1 MPPLYVRQKTNA
13 MSKSHFTNRIRDILF
28 WLGTSLLVCSATQ
41 LLAIDAI
48 DSNFN
53 PIIRGPGTV
62 QSLVW
67 NPQGWVYT
75 SVSADKINGQA
86 VSSNLIRLNP
96 ATGWD
101 PTYQP
106 TVNGSISVSHQQS
119 NGKWIAAGSFSSING
134 HLTQNLARMNEDGTV
149 DQSFT
154 ASASSFSGSIVCV
167 ATDQS
172 GRVIVGMR
180 GYGQQQYVNRT
191 WVTVPAVVLVRL
203 NADGSKD
210 GSFAPVFELPTSS
223 YYSFNE
229 SRINA
234 VSVQSDGKIL
244 VGGNFDKVGGYTQPF
259 LARLD
264 QTGQLDQGYDPIIT
278 FGDEGYSPFSNGQ
291 EVQSIEV
298 ISGDVG
304 IIGGGFSGVNGYAQ
318 KAVAKITASGELD
331 LSFRVFF
338 NSSYSYSWST
348 ASVFCARQDS
358 QGRVVLV
365 GSWEDI
371 EGRSNWNSAARVDQY
386 GRLDWN
392 FSAPFGNQ
400 DRCVIL
406 PGDYLVFG
414 RAGSLSSNYVIQEA
428 LAGYF
433 SNGSRDSAL
442 SLDLRK
448 SNRPD
453 FFAARAGSGPVIGGT
468 WILEVNGQDITGL
481 TALTSS
487 GATDAAFNIALTPPA
502 SGRSLLK
509 LPSGGYL
516 VGGGFSQCN
525 AVARPRLALCNED
538 GTTNWAFDLG
548 TGPDSSVDLIRM
560 MPTGKVLIAGGF
572 SKINGI
578 AAKNIALLDLSKLGN
593 TSSVVV
599 ETILEARYGTQANFA
614 DVTALLQG
622 KLTSGTLSVVASNS
636 AMGGDPASGQSKA
649 LTVRYLTNLGE
660 RTASVSEGQTL
671 TLPNR
676 PWDSGLVDTA
686 FRPTNTEYLSL
697 TDAAGT
703 SDGKVVIVGSF
714 STFASQA
721 VPRMV
726 QLNPDGSVDM
736 SFQPQSGFSSFY
748 PETVEAAAVGFWI
761 GGSSLRHAGASSSLG
776 VYRLLTNGTRDLS
789 FTCPSFISSTEDLL
803 ALLDGRLFVVGSFSS
818 STAGTRKRVARLLSS
833 GGVDQS
839 FDSGDSA
846 NSTVNSLSLITPS
859 KLYLQGSFS
868 TVQSLARNG
877 FCLITLQTPV
887 PPQTTII
894 PLGDM
899 KEGGRI
905 SFMLQNRGE
914 GELIQWF
921 QDGDPI
927 QSANSPSLDF
937 DPLSMFSAGNYT
949 VSVTNAAGTT
959 SPAASLDVTELSFL
973 EWAAASGLSGNES
986 ADKDG
991 DGQSDFDEYLSRT
1004 NPQDGSSSFRSG
1016 IELEQDHIRISWPT
1030 FPGRRYTVSSS
1041 QDLVGWS
1048 DAYGP
1053 VLGDGY
1059 DFEASFPMPAS
1070 PSNSFFR
1077 VTVEKDE

>member
-1 MPPLYVRQKTNA
+1 M
-13 MSKSHFTNRIRDILF
+13 
-28 WLGTSLLVCSATQ
+28 
-41 LLAIDAI
+41 
-48 DSNFN
+48 
-53 PIIRGPGTV
+53 
-62 QSLVW
+62 VW
-67 NPQGWVYT
+67 NPQGWIYA

-96 ATGWD
+96 STGWD
-101 PTYQP
+101 PAYQP
-106 TVNGSISVSHQQS
+106 TVNGSVSVSHQQS
-119 NGKWIAAGSFSSING
+119 NGKWIVAGSFSSING
-134 HLTQNLARMNEDGTV
+134 HSTQNVARMNEDGTV
-149 DQSFT
+149 DQSFI
-154 ASASSFSGSIVCV
+154 ASAASFPGSIVSV
-167 ATDQS
+167 ATDQG

-180 GYGQQQYVNRT
+180 GYGQQQYVNGN

-210 GSFAPVFELPTSS
+210 GGFAPVFELPTSS

-264 QTGQLDQGYDPIIT
+264 QTGLLDQSYDPVIT
-278 FGDEGYSPFSNGQ
+278 FGDNTYSPFNSGQ

-298 ISGDVG
+298 VAGDVA

-318 KAVAKITASGELD
+318 KAVAKITASGDLD

-338 NSSYSYSWST
+338 NSSYSYSWSS

-371 EGRSNWNSAARVDQY
+371 EGRNNRNSAARVDQS

-406 PGDYLVFG
+406 PDDYLVFG
-414 RAGSLSSNYVIQEA
+414 RTGSLSSNYVIQGA

-433 SNGSRDSAL
+433 SNGSRDPVFNV
-442 SLDLRK
+442 DLRR

-487 GATDAAFNIALTPPA
+487 GQTDAAFNVALNPPA

-516 VGGGFSQCN
+516 VGGGFTQCN
-525 AVARPRLALCNED
+525 GISRPRLALCNED
-538 GTTNWAFDLG
+538 GTTNLAFDLG
-548 TGPDSSVDLIRM
+548 TGPDSSVDLIRTL
-560 MPTGKVLIAGGF
+560 PTGKVLIAGGF

-578 AAKNIALLDLSKLGN
+578 AAKNIALLDFSKLGN
-593 TSSVVV
+593 TTSVVV
-599 ETILEARYGTQANFA
+599 ETILEARYGSQTMFA
-614 DVTALLQG
+614 DVTTLLQG
-622 KLTSGTLSVVASNS
+622 KLTGGTLSVVASNS
-636 AMGGDPASGQSKA
+636 AMGGDPASGQSKT

-671 TLPNR
+671 SLPNR
-676 PWDSGLVDTA
+676 PWDSGLIDTA
-686 FRPTNTEYLSL
+686 FRPTNSEYLSL

-703 SDGKVVIVGSF
+703 PDGKVIVVGSF
-714 STFASQA
+714 STFAGQA
-721 VPRMV
+721 LPRMV
-726 QLNPDGSVDM
+726 RLNPDGSVDT
-736 SFQPQSGFSSFY
+736 SFQPQTGFSSFY
-748 PETVEAAAVGFWI
+748 PETVEAGLATLWI
-761 GGSSLRHAGASSSLG
+761 GGSSLRHTGASSSLG
-776 VYRLLTNGTRDLS
+776 VYRLLINGTRDQTFS
-789 FTCPSFISSTEDLL
+789 CPSFISSTEDLL
-803 ALLDGRLFVVGSFSS
+803 ALLDGRIFVVGSFSS
-818 STAGTRKRVARLLSS
+818 STAGDRKRVARLLYS
-833 GGVDQS
+833 GAVDQT
-839 FDSGDSA
+839 FDSGESV
-846 NSTVNSLSLITPS
+846 NSTVNSLALITPS

-868 TVQSLARNG
+868 AVQGLARNG

-887 PPQTTII
+887 PSQTTII
-894 PLGDM
+894 TLGDM
-899 KEGGRI
+899 NESGRL
-905 SFMLQNRGE
+905 SLLLHGRGE
-914 GELIQWF
+914 GEAIQWF

-927 QSANSPSLDF
+927 QMANSPSLVF
-937 DPLSMFSAGNYT
+937 DPLTMFNSGTYT
-949 VSVTNAAGTT
+949 ASVTNMAGTT
-959 SPAASLDVTELSFL
+959 SPTASLEVAELSFSQ
-973 EWAAASGLSGNES
+973 WAVANGLSGNAS

-1004 NPQDGSSSFRSG
+1004 NPQDGSSSFHST
-1016 IELEQDHIRISWPT
+1016 IELAQDLIWISWST

-1041 QDLVGWS
+1041 QDLAGWS
-1048 DAYGP
+1048 DSYGP

-1059 DFEASFPMPAS
+1059 DHEVSFPMPAS
-1070 PSNSFFR
+1070 PSHSFFK

>member
-1 MPPLYVRQKTNA
+1 
-13 MSKSHFTNRIRDILF
+13 MSKFNFTNSTRDILL
-28 WLGTSLLVCSATQ
+28 WLGVSLILSSVAQS
-41 LLAIDAI
+41 LAIDAV
-48 DSNFN
+48 DPTFN

-67 NPQGWVYT
+67 NPQGWVYA
-75 SVSADKINGQA
+75 SVSANKINGQV
-86 VSSNLIRLNP
+86 VSSNLIRFNP
-96 ATGWD
+96 STGWD
-101 PTYQP
+101 PAYQP
-106 TVNGSISVSHQQS
+106 TVNGSVSVSHQQS
-119 NGKWIAAGSFSSING
+119 SGKWIVAGSFSSISG
-134 HLTQNLARMNEDGTV
+134 HSTQNVARMNEDGTV
-149 DQSFT
+149 DESFT
-154 ASASSFSGSIVCV
+154 ASASSLPGSIVCV
-167 ATDQS
+167 ATDQG

-180 GYGQQQYVNRT
+180 GYGQQQYVNGN
-191 WVTVPAVVLVRL
+191 WVTVSAVVLVRL

-264 QTGQLDQGYDPIIT
+264 QTGLLDQSYDPVIT
-278 FGDEGYSPFSNGQ
+278 FGDNTYSPFNSGQ

-298 ISGDVG
+298 TAGDVA
-304 IIGGGFSGVNGYAQ
+304 IIGGEFSGVNGYAQ
-318 KAVAKITASGELD
+318 KAVAKITTSGDLD

-338 NSSYSYSWST
+338 NSSYSYSWSS
-348 ASVFCARQDS
+348 AAVYSARQDS

-371 EGRSNWNSAARVDQY
+371 EGRNNWNSAARVDQY
-386 GRLDWN
+386 GRLDWD

-414 RAGSLSSNYVIQEA
+414 RTGSLSSNYVIQGA

-433 SNGSRDSAL
+433 SNGSRDPVL
-442 SLDLRK
+442 NVDLRN

-468 WILEVNGQDITGL
+468 WILEVNGQDITGP
-481 TALTSS
+481 TALTSF
-487 GATDAAFNIALTPPA
+487 GQTDAAFNVALNPPA

-516 VGGGFSQCN
+516 VGGGFTQCN
-525 AVARPRLALCNED
+525 GISRPRLALCNED
-538 GTTNWAFDLG
+538 GSTNLAFDLG

-560 MPTGKVLIAGGF
+560 LPTGKVLIAGGF

-578 AAKNIALLDLSKLGN
+578 AAKNIALLDFSKLGN
-593 TSSVVV
+593 TASVMVGTV
-599 ETILEARYGTQANFA
+599 LEARYGTKTTFA
-614 DVTALLQG
+614 DVTTLLQG
-622 KLTSGTLSVVASNS
+622 KLTNGTLSVVASNS
-636 AMGGDPASGQSKA
+636 AMGGDPASGQSKE

-671 TLPNR
+671 SLPNR
-676 PWDSGLVDTA
+676 PWDSGLIDTA
-686 FRPTNTEYLSL
+686 FRPTNSEHLSL

-703 SDGKVVIVGSF
+703 PDGKVIIVGSF
-714 STFASQA
+714 STFAGQA
-721 VPRMV
+721 IPRMV
-726 QLNPDGSVDM
+726 RLNPDGGVDIT
-736 SFQPQSGFSSFY
+736 FQPQSGFSSFY
-748 PETVEAAAVGFWI
+748 PETVEAGLTTFWI
-761 GGSSLRHAGASSSLG
+761 GGSSLRHTGASSSLG
-776 VYRLLTNGTRDLS
+776 VYRLLANGTRDPS
-789 FTCPSFISSTEDLL
+789 FSCPSFISSTEDLL
-803 ALLDGRLFVVGSFSS
+803 ALLDGRIFAVGSFSS
-818 STAGTRKRVARLLSS
+818 STAGERKRVARLSYS
-833 GGVDQS
+833 GAVDQT

-846 NSTVNSLSLITPS
+846 NSTVNSLALITPS

-868 TVQSLARNG
+868 SFQSLDRNG

-894 PLGDM
+894 PLGDK
-899 KEGGRI
+899 KEGGWF
-905 SFMLQNRGE
+905 SFMLQGCGE
-914 GELIQWF
+914 GELIQWS
-921 QDGDPI
+921 QDGEPI
-927 QSANSPSLDF
+927 QSANGPTLDF
-937 DPLSMFSAGNYT
+937 DPLSMLNAGNYT
-949 VSVTNAAGTT
+949 VSVTNTAGTT
-959 SPAASLDVTELSFL
+959 SPAASLDVTELSFS
-973 EWAAASGLSGNES
+973 EWAAASGLSGDVS

-991 DGQSDFDEYLSRT
+991 DEQSDFDEYLSRT

-1016 IELEQDHIRISWPT
+1016 IEVEQDHIWISWPT
-1030 FPGRRYTVSSS
+1030 FPGRRYTVRSS
-1041 QDLVGWS
+1041 QDLIGWS
-1048 DAYGP
+1048 NAYGP
-1053 VLGDGY
+1053 VLGNGY
-1059 DFEASFPMPAS
+1059 DHEVSFPMPAS

-1077 VTVEKDE
+1077 VTVEKDQ

>member
-1 MPPLYVRQKTNA
+1 
-13 MSKSHFTNRIRDILF
+13 MSKPTFENPSRAVLVR
-28 WLGTSLLVCSATQ
+28 LGTSLLAYGATQ
-41 LLAIDAI
+41 LLAIDAV
-48 DSNFN
+48 DPAFN

-67 NPQGWVYT
+67 NPQGWVYA

-96 ATGWD
+96 STGWD
-101 PTYQP
+101 PAYQP
-106 TVNGSISVSHQQS
+106 IVNGSVSVSHQQS
-119 NGKWIAAGSFSSING
+119 SGKWIVAGSFSSING
-134 HLTQNLARMNEDGTV
+134 HSSQNVARMNEDGTV

-154 ASASSFSGSIVCV
+154 ASASSLPGNIVCV
-167 ATDQS
+167 ATDQAE
-172 GRVIVGMR
+172 RVIVGMR
-180 GYGQQQYVNRT
+180 GYGQQQYVNGN

-264 QTGQLDQGYDPIIT
+264 QTGLLDQSYDPVIT
-278 FGDEGYSPFSNGQ
+278 FGDNIYSPFNSGQ
-291 EVQSIEV
+291 EIQSIEV
-298 ISGDVG
+298 TSGNVG

-318 KAVAKITASGELD
+318 NAVAKITASGDLD
-331 LSFRVFF
+331 RSFRVFF
-338 NSSYSYSWST
+338 NSSYSYSWSS
-348 ASVFCARQDS
+348 ASVFCTRQDS
-358 QGRVVLV
+358 QGRVVLL

-371 EGRSNWNSAARVDQY
+371 EGRRNWNSAARVDQY

-414 RAGSLSSNYVIQEA
+414 RTGSLSSNYVIQEA
-428 LAGYF
+428 LAGYS
-433 SNGSRDSAL
+433 SNASRDPAL

-448 SNRPD
+448 SNCPD

-468 WILEVNGQDITGL
+468 WILEVNGQEITGL

-487 GATDAAFNIALTPPA
+487 GQNDAAFNVALNPPA

-516 VGGGFSQCN
+516 VGGGFTQCN
-525 AVARPRLALCNED
+525 SISRPRLALCNED
-538 GTTNWAFDLG
+538 GSTNLAFDLG
-548 TGPDSSVDLIRM
+548 TGPDGSVDLIRTL
-560 MPTGKVLIAGGF
+560 PTGKVLIAGGF

-578 AAKNIALLDLSKLGN
+578 AAKNIALLDFSKLGN
-593 TSSVVV
+593 TTSVVV
-599 ETILEARYGTQANFA
+599 GTILEARYGTQTMFA
-614 DVTALLQG
+614 DVTTLLQG

-636 AMGGDPASGQSKA
+636 AMGGDPAFGQIKN

-660 RTASVSEGQTL
+660 RTASVSEDQTL
-671 TLPNR
+671 SLPNR
-676 PWDSGLVDTA
+676 PWDSGLIDTA
-686 FRPTNTEYLSL
+686 FRPTNSEYLSL

-703 SDGKVVIVGSF
+703 PDGKVILVGSF
-714 STFASQA
+714 GTFAGQA
-721 VPRMV
+721 IPRMV
-726 QLNPDGSVDM
+726 RLNPDGGVDLT
-736 SFQPQSGFSSFY
+736 FQPQSGFSSFY
-748 PETVEAAAVGFWI
+748 PETVEAGLTTFWI
-761 GGSSLRHAGASSSLG
+761 GGSSLRHTGASSSLG
-776 VYRLLTNGTRDLS
+776 VYRLLINGARDQTFS
-789 FTCPSFISSTEDLL
+789 CPSFISSTEDLL
-803 ALLDGRLFVVGSFSS
+803 ALLDGRIFLVGSFSS
-818 STAGTRKRVARLLSS
+818 STAGDRKRVARLLYS
-833 GGVDQS
+833 GAVDQT
-839 FDSGDSA
+839 FDSGESV
-846 NSTVNSLSLITPS
+846 NSTVNSLALITPG

-868 TVQSLARNG
+868 SAQSLARNG

-894 PLGDM
+894 ALGDM
-899 KEGGRI
+899 NESGRL
-905 SFMLQNRGE
+905 SMWLQGRGE
-914 GELIQWF
+914 GESIQWF
-921 QDGDPI
+921 QHGDPI
-927 QSANSPSLDF
+927 QMANSPSLAF
-937 DPLSMFSAGNYT
+937 DQLTMFNSGNYT
-949 VSVTNAAGTT
+949 ASVTNAAGTT
-959 SPAASLDVTELSFL
+959 SPTASLNVAELSFSG
-973 EWAAASGLSGNES
+973 WAAANGLSGNAS

-991 DGQSDFDEYLSRT
+991 DGQSDFDEYLFRT
-1004 NPQDGSSSFRSG
+1004 NPQNGSSSFRSTL
-1016 IELEQDHIRISWPT
+1016 ELEQDHIWILWPT

-1041 QDLVGWS
+1041 QDLFGWS

-1059 DFEASFPMPAS
+1059 DHEVSFPVPAS
-1070 PSNSFFR
+1070 SSNSFFR